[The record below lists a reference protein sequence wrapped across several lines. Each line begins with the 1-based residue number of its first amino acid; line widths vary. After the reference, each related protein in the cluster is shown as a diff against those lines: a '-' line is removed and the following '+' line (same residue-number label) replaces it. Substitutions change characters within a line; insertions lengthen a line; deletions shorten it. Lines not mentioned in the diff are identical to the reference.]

1 MAIPEKGVGMKIC
14 RWIEPK
20 RVALFPVS
28 GAVDID
34 IGLDKVGFAGD
45 IAQELE
51 V

>member
-1 MAIPEKGVGMKIC
+1 MKIC

-28 GAVDID
+28 GAVGID

-45 IAQELE
+45 IAQELK

>member
-1 MAIPEKGVGMKIC
+1 MAIPEKGIGMKIR

-34 IGLDKVGFAGD
+34 IRLDEVGFAGD